1 MSPRRYDPA
10 EHAANPP
17 PDTYASIWSELSEA
31 QRSAILKA
39 IGNTEPHEPV
49 EPVEPVE
56 PLEPTP
62 AVRETMHALSRV
74 LLDETIVE
82 RPAPPSGPRRGQ
94 QRPPPE
100 AAGWG
105 WRPQD
110 NGLVAAGFDPA
121 LIVGGSSP
129 EVGALMCQR
138 VTVPAGAPIRSVLLE
153 VVTPGADLT
162 TGAANLAAVY
172 EVSGARAGVTKDQS
186 TAWSRD
192 GLKRSALV
200 QQIPA
205 QDEARSVWV
214 AFIATGGTLPGFAVP
229 WISRAAR
236 PNLGLPSPGPQRT
249 GKITGQSTCPAVI
262 IPAEMQPCLQFWVGL
277 A

>member
-10 EHAANPP
+10 ERAGNPP
-17 PDTYASIWSELSEA
+17 LDTDATIWSELSEA
-31 QRSAILKA
+31 QRSAILTA
-39 IGNTEPHEPV
+39 IGNTEPSVPSEPV
-49 EPVEPVE
+49 
-56 PLEPTP
+56 EPTP

-82 RPAPPSGPRRGQ
+82 RPPPSTASRREQ
-94 QRPPPE
+94 QRPAPE
-100 AAGWG
+100 ATAWG

-138 VTVPAGAPIRSVLLE
+138 VTVPAGVPIRSVLLE
-153 VVTPGADLT
+153 VVTPGAELV
-162 TGAANLAAVY
+162 TGTANLAAVY
-172 EVSGARAGVTKDQS
+172 EAGGTRAGVTKDQS
-186 TAWSRD
+186 TAWSRE

-205 QDEARSVWV
+205 KGEARSVWV
-214 AFIATGGTLPGFAVP
+214 AFITNGATLPGFAVP

-236 PNLGLPSPGPQRT
+236 PNLGLPSPGPQRA
-249 GKITGQSTCPAVI
+249 GKLTGQSTCPAVI
-262 IPAEMQPCLQFWVGL
+262 TPTEMQPCQQFWVGL